1 MSNTF
6 TIVYIYS
13 QLTINGGADRVL
25 TDKANYLAEHGH
37 NIIIITE
44 SQMGRP
50 LVFPLSNKVRH
61 IDMGIDFEKQYGHN
75 IIIRGLIYNKYIRLY
90 KKKLSAILN
99 SINPDIVIT
108 LMGRNLDF
116 ITSIHNKCVKIGEAH
131 TTKQHLRNY
140 HLLEER
146 GGFYKMLAQH
156 LRKQQIASAR
166 KLDALV
172 LLTHEDAEDW
182 KDVTKAYIIPN
193 ALHYMPS
200 KSSCLDNKQAIM
212 VGRYND
218 AKGYEYITEAWSTVY
233 KRHPDWILNIYGSG
247 ELHDDVERWIK
258 ERKLENVMIMHEP
271 TQHITDKYMES
282 SICILSSRYEGFPL
296 VIMEAMACG
305 VPCISFDC
313 PFGPRNII
321 KNGEDGILVEYLN
334 SKALAEN
341 ICKVIE
347 NEDLRKELGKN
358 AKKNIQRF
366 SQEAVM
372 NQWEE
377 LFVSLIKNKKN

>member
-1 MSNTF
+1 MSY
-6 TIVYIYS
+6 TIVYLYS

-25 TDKANYLAEHGH
+25 TDKANYLAEHGY
-37 NIIIITE
+37 NIYIITE

-50 LVFPLSNKVRH
+50 LVFPLSGKVKH
-61 IDMGIDFEKQYGHN
+61 IDMEIDFEKQYGHN
-75 IIIRGLIYNKYIRLY
+75 IIIRGLIYLKYIRIY
-90 KKKLSAILN
+90 KKKLSTILN
-99 SINPDIVIT
+99 SIKPDIVIT
-108 LMGRNLDF
+108 FMGRNMDF
-116 ITSIHNKCVKIGEAH
+116 ITSIDMKCIKIGEAH

-146 GGFYKMLAQH
+146 GGFYKMLAHQ
-156 LRKQQIASAR
+156 LRKRQIASAK

-172 LLTHEDAEDW
+172 LLTKEDANHW
-182 KDVTKAYIIPN
+182 KDVTKTYIIPN
-193 ALHYMPS
+193 AIHHMPS
-200 KSSCLDNKQAIM
+200 ESSSLRNKQAIM

-218 AKGYEYITEAWSTVY
+218 AKGYEYITEAWSIVY
-233 KRHPDWILNIYGSG
+233 KMHPEWTLNIYGSG

-258 ERKLENVMIMHEP
+258 ERDLDKVMIMHEP
-271 TQHITDKYMES
+271 TQHITDKYIES

-321 KNGEDGILVEYLN
+321 KDGEDGILVEYLN
-334 SKALAEN
+334 SNALAEN

-347 NEDLRKELGKN
+347 NESLRKELGTN
-358 AKKNIQRF
+358 ARKNIQRF

-377 LFVSLIKNKKN
+377 LFTSLISDKKK